1 MGDKPVSA
9 ARKNIVIKAGAKA
22 LRWAFGKGKIETDPT
37 RGIMLFA
44 GTPAERQILTPTA
57 AAAAFRAEWKDKR
70 AKLANETA
78 AVTGMRAGEIQALQ
92 IQDIGADCL
101 YVRHGWNRIDGLKGT
116 KNNEYRTVE
125 LPFSDLL
132 QELIELAKTNPWGVS
147 PENFIFW
154 SDRKADRP
162 MKGELFLE
170 GLRDALQ
177 KTGFSEKAAAGYVF
191 HSWRHFFTAY
201 MRPRIGEILLQ
212 KQTGHKTLLMLD
224 HYSDHVLDGDRER
237 IQAAQREV
245 FGGVDT
251 GGGLWL
257 KAKTLTIAFFIIRN
271 SAMIILC
278 LKVPA

>member
-9 ARKNIVIKAGAKA
+9 ARKNIVIKAGTKA

-44 GTPAERQILTPTA
+44 GAAAERAILTPTVA
-57 AAAAFRAEWKDKR
+57 AAVFRAEWKDKR
-70 AKLANETA
+70 AKLANEVATVA
-78 AVTGMRAGEIQALQ
+78 GMRAGEIQALRFQ
-92 IQDIGADCL
+92 NLGPDYL
-101 YVRHGWNRIDGLKGT
+101 YVLHSWNRIDGLKGT
-116 KNNEYRTVE
+116 KNNECRTVE
-125 LPFSDLL
+125 LPFPDLL
-132 QELIELAKTNPWGVS
+132 QKLIELAKAIPWGVS
-147 PENFIFW
+147 PESFIFW

-201 MRPRIGEILLQ
+201 MRPRIDEKLLQ

-237 IQAAQREV
+237 IQAAQRET
-245 FGGVDT
+245 FGALIPGAVY
-251 GGGLWL
+251 G
-257 KAKTLTIAFFIIRN
+257 
-271 SAMIILC
+271 
-278 LKVPA
+278 